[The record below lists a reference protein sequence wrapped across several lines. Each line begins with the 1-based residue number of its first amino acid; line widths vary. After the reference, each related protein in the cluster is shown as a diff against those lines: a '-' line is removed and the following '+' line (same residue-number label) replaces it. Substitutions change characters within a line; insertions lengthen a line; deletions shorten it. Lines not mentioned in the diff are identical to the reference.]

1 VVDYFLVTRAWGP
14 AWDPTRPRRGQ
25 DGWDEHA
32 AFMDALVDEGFVV
45 LGGPVGDVDTGRA
58 LLVVRAES
66 EEAVRERLAADP
78 WPAELLTIES
88 AEPWSVW
95 LRPRPTE
102 TGEAAER
109 PGSS

>member
-1 VVDYFLVTRAWGP
+1 MADYFLVTRAWGP
-14 AWDPTRPRRGQ
+14 AWDRTRPRRGQ

-32 AFMDALVDEGFVV
+32 AFMDALVDEGFVE

-88 AEPWSVW
+88 VEPWSVW